1 MQRLFRVSSIIN
13 NVTYEMRT
21 YDRVVFHWFIADRE
35 DKDLIYE
42 DKIINYSK
50 LSEKER
56 ENAERYI
63 QELFSEKDAT
73 LLKSELDRKSS
84 VITTIEEVKL
94 PIPDHIQ
101 PYGLLRVE
109 KGKGFSDLSSHK
121 SYEFP
126 FKVKGFFNI
135 NDSYESLK
143 GDENPTEITRLPE
156 NFLKGSK

>member
-21 YDRVVFHWFIADRE
+21 YDRVVFHWFVADRE
-35 DKDLIYE
+35 DSDLRYE
-42 DKIINYSK
+42 DTIINYSK
-50 LSEKER
+50 LSGKEKK
-56 ENAERYI
+56 NAERSI
-63 QELFSEKDAT
+63 QELFSEEDAS

-84 VITTIEEVKL
+84 IITTIEEVKL

-101 PYGLLRVE
+101 PYGTISVE
-109 KGKGFSDLSSHK
+109 KGKGFSDLSAHK

-135 NDSYESLK
+135 LNAYESLK

-156 NFLKGSK
+156 DFPKGIK

>member
-1 MQRLFRVSSIIN
+1 MQRLFRVSSLIN
-13 NVTYEMRT
+13 NVTYEMKI
-21 YDRVVFHWFIADRE
+21 YDKVAFHWFVADRE
-35 DKDLIYE
+35 DNGLIYE

-50 LSEKER
+50 LSEKNR
-56 ENAERYI
+56 KNAERYI
-63 QELFSEKDAT
+63 RELFSEKDAT

-84 VITTIEEVKL
+84 IITTIEEVKL